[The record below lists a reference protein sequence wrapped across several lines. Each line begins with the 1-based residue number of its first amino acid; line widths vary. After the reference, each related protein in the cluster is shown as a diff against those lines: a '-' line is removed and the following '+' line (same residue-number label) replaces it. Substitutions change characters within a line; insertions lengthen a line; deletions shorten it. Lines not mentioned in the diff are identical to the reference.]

1 MNINWKRLGLLA
13 LVALVLYG
21 VISSPGKSADNVHT
35 GMSKL
40 GDAADNVGTFLQGVF
55 K

>member
-1 MNINWKRLGLLA
+1 MNWKRIGLFA

-21 VISSPGKSADNVHT
+21 VISSPHTSAANVHV
-35 GMSKL
+35 GVSKL
-40 GDAADNVGTFLQGVF
+40 GDAADNVGTFVQGVF